1 MPGFKLNETHQHAKD
16 ANLLGGIIY
25 TIKQEAETLSLAHQ
39 QNVEKITS

>member
-25 TIKQEAETLSLAHQ
+25 TIKLSLARQ